1 MQAAL
6 LPLVLACALPGAQD
20 GLVCSTF
27 SIAAVDTA
35 SGECGVAVASR
46 VLAVGTIVPWVE
58 CGSGAVATQALA
70 NVSLG
75 PSGLELLEGGLSAG
89 EALDILLES
98 DSSSQDRQLGIVDS
112 DGGSATF
119 TGSGTSAWAGGVSG
133 PGYAIQGNILTG
145 PEVVAAMEEAFL
157 GTEGPLAYRLVRALA
172 AGDSAGG
179 DSRGRQS
186 AAVLVHR
193 PGGGYQ
199 GVGDVLVDIRVDDHA
214 DPVGELSRI
223 YALWEPVFM
232 IQVYADA
239 GGEPELGYLA
249 GMMDR
254 ALSSGERDP
263 QTLNAFAWTLA
274 ERGLE
279 PETAVEL
286 ATEALM
292 LAPEDTNI
300 MDTLAE
306 ALYAAGR
313 CDEAVARETVALRME
328 PGSEWFRDQL
338 AKFTEAHESLESRER
353 PSPCLRG
360 R

>member
-1 MQAAL
+1 MAELLAL
-6 LPLVLACALPGAQD
+6 ILACALPGAPE

-35 SGECGVAVASR
+35 AGECGVAVASR

-58 CGSGAVATQALA
+58 CRCGAVATQALV

-75 PSGLELLEGGLSAG
+75 PSGLELLAGGLPAD
-89 EALDILLES
+89 EVLEILLAS
-98 DSSSQDRQLGIVDS
+98 DSSFQDRQLGIVDA

-145 PEVVAAMEEAFL
+145 PEVVGAMEEAFL

-186 AAVLVHR
+186 AALLVHR

-199 GVGDVLVDIRVDDHA
+199 GVGDVLVDIRVDDNA
-214 DPVGELSRI
+214 DPAGEISRI
-223 YALWEPVFM
+223 YTLWEPVFVLP
-232 IQVYADA
+232 VYADA
-239 GGEPELGYLA
+239 GTEYELGFLR

-254 ALSSGERDP
+254 ALSTGERDP

-274 ERGLE
+274 GRGLE

-286 ATEALM
+286 AMEAHM
-292 LAPEDTNI
+292 LAPEDMNI
-300 MDTLAE
+300 VDTLAE
-306 ALYAAGR
+306 ALYSAGR
-313 CDEAVARETVALRME
+313 YAEAVTWEQEALRRE
-328 PGSEWFRDQL
+328 PGSEWYRDQL
-338 AKFTEAHESLESRER
+338 AKFTEALESLESAPIEIR
-353 PSPCLRG
+353 
-360 R
+360 

>member
-1 MQAAL
+1 MP
-6 LPLVLACALPGAQD
+6 PLVALALACFIMGDPE

-35 SGECGVAVASR
+35 AGECGVAVASR
-46 VLAVGTIVPWVE
+46 VLAVGHIVPWAE
-58 CGSGAVATQALA
+58 CGSGVVATQALV
-70 NVSLG
+70 NLSLG
-75 PSGLELLEGGLSAG
+75 PSGLELLAGGLSAG
-89 EALDILLES
+89 EALEVLLS
-98 DSSSQDRQLGIVDS
+98 TDSSFQDRQLGVVDA
-112 DGGSATF
+112 DGGSASF
-119 TGSGTSAWAGGVSG
+119 TGTGTSAWAGGVSG

-145 PEVVAAMEEAFL
+145 LEVVSAMEESFL
-157 GTEGPLAYRLVRALA
+157 ATEGPLAYRLVRALA

-186 AAVLVHR
+186 AAVLVNR

-199 GVGDVLVDIRVDDHA
+199 GVGDVMVDIRVDDHA
-214 DPVGELSRI
+214 DPVGELVRI
-223 YALWEPVFM
+223 YALWEPVF
-232 IQVYADA
+232 ILPVYADA
-239 GGEPELGYLA
+239 GTEYELGLLP
-249 GMMDR
+249 GMMER

-286 ATEALM
+286 AMEAHM
-292 LAPEDTNI
+292 LAPDDMNI
-300 MDTLAE
+300 VDTLAE

-313 CDEAVARETVALRME
+313 YAEAVTWEAEALRRE

-338 AKFTEAHESLESRER
+338 AKFTEALESLERAPIEMR
-353 PSPCLRG
+353 
-360 R
+360 